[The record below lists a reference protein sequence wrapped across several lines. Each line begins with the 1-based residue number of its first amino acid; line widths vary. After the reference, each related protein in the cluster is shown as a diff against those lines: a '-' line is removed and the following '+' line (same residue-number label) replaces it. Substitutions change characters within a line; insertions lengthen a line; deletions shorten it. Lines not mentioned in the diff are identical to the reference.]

1 MPEKMVE
8 TLYRSS
14 KITLE
19 FFMFMPE
26 INKWNDTYSMSPRP
40 MLNLRKLN
48 PSSMN
53 DDATGFKERTFRIT
67 PSSLYR
73 VVKFFNKIVSW
84 FYDESMRD
92 LFLKNEDG
100 KLIFNGDYKDIHA
113 YVEAGFSTVDRMKAL
128 PAAIDTENESIEGI
142 YLMINNTENIVV
154 LTLKEVEILLDIL
167 TQFSFRET
175 MLTMLLAVDMANRKN
190 EIRESNPNAPDYNK
204 PKW

>member
-1 MPEKMVE
+1 MSEKMVE
-8 TLYRSS
+8 TIYKSS
-14 KITLE
+14 KVILE
-19 FFMFMPE
+19 FFMYMPE

-40 MLNLRKLN
+40 ILNLRKLN
-48 PSSMN
+48 QSSLN

-67 PSSLYR
+67 PSSLYK
-73 VVKFFNKIVSW
+73 VIKFFNKIVSW

-100 KLIFNGDYKDIHA
+100 KLIFNGDYKDVYA
-113 YVEAGFSTVDRMKAL
+113 YVESGFSTVDRMKAI

-142 YLMINNTENIVV
+142 YLMINTTENIVV
-154 LTLKEVEILLDIL
+154 LTVKEVEILLDIL

-175 MLTMLLAVDMANRKN
+175 MLTMLLAIEIASRKN
-190 EIRESNPNAPDYNK
+190 EIKDNNPYASDYNK